1 MVCFFAVVFSPRHSP
16 NFVRLCARLGENICF
31 RSPFPCFRPDTRR
44 SGSARRRRRSNKDTI
59 KPCAMQI
66 YLHGRGEVS
75 KTKSKIRISL
85 MQKQFYL
92 RLTEAKASKTKP
104 KTGKAERKREPV
116 PVFRSASY
124 LKTMMSKIRK
134 GESNRADLYAKIAEP
149 HPIFG
154 KDSTNHIQN
163 KQVLSE
169 HGLIFA
175 KLTSTFL
182 LKQLISDSSDNRN
195 SVRNNS
201 CKGNVT
207 NRLKN
212 THPIWQKRQHRPT
225 NHLPKGTK

>member
-1 MVCFFAVVFSPRHSP
+1 
-16 NFVRLCARLGENICF
+16 
-31 RSPFPCFRPDTRR
+31 
-44 SGSARRRRRSNKDTI
+44 
-59 KPCAMQI
+59 
-66 YLHGRGEVS
+66 
-75 KTKSKIRISL
+75 

-201 CKGNVT
+201 CTVSY
-207 NRLKN
+207 
-212 THPIWQKRQHRPT
+212 THLTLPT
-225 NHLPKGTK
+225 ILLV

>member
-1 MVCFFAVVFSPRHSP
+1 M
-16 NFVRLCARLGENICF
+16 
-31 RSPFPCFRPDTRR
+31 
-44 SGSARRRRRSNKDTI
+44 
-59 KPCAMQI
+59 
-66 YLHGRGEVS
+66 
-75 KTKSKIRISL
+75 TKSKIRISL

-124 LKTMMSKIRK
+124 LKSMMSKIRK

-163 KQVLSE
+163 KQIQSE

-182 LKQLISDSSDNRN
+182 LKQPISDSSDNRN

>member
-1 MVCFFAVVFSPRHSP
+1 MQRVE
-16 NFVRLCARLGENICF
+16 FVPHYRCYNERCIGNRAGLHAKIAEPPPILC
-31 RSPFPCFRPDTRR
+31 
-44 SGSARRRRRSNKDTI
+44 KDTN
-59 KPCAMQI
+59 KPRAKANLFAFC
-66 YLHGRGEVS
+66 RGEVS

>member
-1 MVCFFAVVFSPRHSP
+1 
-16 NFVRLCARLGENICF
+16 
-31 RSPFPCFRPDTRR
+31 
-44 SGSARRRRRSNKDTI
+44 
-59 KPCAMQI
+59 
-66 YLHGRGEVS
+66 
-75 KTKSKIRISL
+75 

-182 LKQLISDSSDNRN
+182 LKQP
-195 SVRNNS
+195 V
-201 CKGNVT
+201 G
-207 NRLKN
+207 
-212 THPIWQKRQHRPT
+212 
-225 NHLPKGTK
+225 